1 MGDTATAIPSR
12 MSFSARFNRIMRLTL
27 SVVLLISGGL
37 AYMQFDERRRA
48 EQDLLVQHL
57 KERTQALNFIMK
69 TSADYVEAMRLS
81 AESWYGINSGKPPTR
96 PALLEAALETE
107 KDGIFRL
114 DTVPAP
120 YAKSQTGNLSGRVQ
134 SLDDGL
140 LRELDM
146 ALSLNPLFEVIA
158 KNIPNA
164 AWSYYTSKR
173 EFIIIHP
180 WVPSSEFV
188 FTPELYTHGFYTQ
201 GLPENNRKRTRFWT
215 EAYIDQAGKGLMVT
229 CGAPVYEGDGF
240 RGTVALDLTLD
251 VLNEF
256 VRAFVSPHGGLF
268 VVNERGQLL
277 AHPTAVSS
285 ADKDVKTVAD
295 ALPPALARLNP
306 ATLLSG
312 RSETLET
319 VGAHYVWSRQL
330 EDAPWRLVYVG
341 DRVAMLG
348 NLMLEAGTDVAALL
362 FGLSFMLLMATR
374 STRREFIVPAQK
386 LVDHIELESRAAA
399 IGIPDVP
406 AGWRPWFETISRI
419 FNDHSQLVSIR
430 QELDVARRMQNS
442 ILPTRFPNR
451 PDVQL
456 HARMIA
462 AKEVGGDFYDFFW
475 LDDDRLGVVIADVS
489 GKGVPAALFMAVART
504 LLRATAPA
512 TAGPGPCLAAAN
524 DLLAQEN
531 DAGMFVTLFYAVL
544 DTTTGRLAYANGGH
558 NPPLVVGGDGV
569 ARPLPTTGGIALG
582 VLEAEEFAEAEID
595 LAPGDTLF
603 LYTDGVTEAFNPQGV
618 AFTEA
623 RLNGVLDGAQALDAA
638 AVNDKVI
645 HAVEGFA
652 AGAAQS
658 DDITCMALHF
668 TGPLAR
674 GQA

>member
-1 MGDTATAIPSR
+1 MGDTAAAAPHR
-12 MSFSARFNRIMRLTL
+12 MSFSARFNRNMRLTL

-48 EQDLLVQHL
+48 EQGLLVQHL
-57 KERTQALNFIMK
+57 MERAQALNFIMK

-81 AESWYGINSGKPPTR
+81 AESWYGINSGRPPDR
-96 PALLEAALETE
+96 PPLLEAALGTV
-107 KDGIFRL
+107 KDGIYRL
-114 DTVPAP
+114 DSIPPP
-120 YAKSQTGNLSGRVQ
+120 YSKDRTGNLSGRVQ
-134 SLDDGL
+134 PLDDGL

-188 FTPELYTHGFYTQ
+188 FTPELYTHGFYTL

-229 CGAPVYEGDGF
+229 CGAPVHEGEEF

-256 VRAFVSPHGGLF
+256 VRAFVSPHGRIF

-285 ADKDVKTVAD
+285 ADKEVKTIAD

-306 ATLLSG
+306 ATLLTG
-312 RSETLET
+312 GSETLEA
-319 VGAHYVWSRQL
+319 VGGHYVWSRRL

-341 DRVAMLG
+341 DRAEALG
-348 NLMLEAGTDVAALL
+348 DLALDAGSDVAALL
-362 FGLSFMLLMATR
+362 LGLSFMLLMATR

-399 IGIPDVP
+399 VGIPDVP
-406 AGWRPWFETISRI
+406 DGWRPWFETITRI
-419 FNDHSQLVSIR
+419 FNDHGQLVSIR
-430 QELDVARRMQNS
+430 QELDVARRMQHS
-442 ILPTRFPNR
+442 ILPTRFPSR

-456 HARMIA
+456 HARMIP

-475 LDDDRLGVVIADVS
+475 LDDDRLGMVMADVS
-489 GKGVPAALFMAVART
+489 GKGVPAALFMAVSRT

-512 TAGPGPCLAAAN
+512 TAGPGACLAAAN

-531 DAGMFVTLFYAVL
+531 DAGMFVTLFYGVL
-544 DTTTGRLAYANGGH
+544 DTRTGHLAYANGGH
-558 NPPLVVGGDGV
+558 NPPLLIDPLGV
-569 ARPLPTTGGIALG
+569 ARPLPTTGGMALG
-582 VLEAEEFAEAEID
+582 VLEGEEFAEAGID
-595 LAPGDTLF
+595 LMPGSSLF
-603 LYTDGVTEAFNPQGV
+603 LYTDGVTEAFDPAGV
-618 AFTEA
+618 AFSDA
-623 RLNGVLDGAQALDAA
+623 RLAGVLDGGHALEAA
-638 AVNDKVI
+638 ALNDKVI

-652 AGAAQS
+652 SGAAQS

-668 TGPLAR
+668 TGPLAK
-674 GQA
+674 GAT